1 MIQFDEHIFS
11 NGLKPPTRKGLFEE
25 SFAEKCLHMENTKQ
39 IEKKLSRVKK
49 YVSQNDLKKIKKDEQ
64 GRGGRSLR

>member
-1 MIQFDEHIFS
+1 
-11 NGLKPPTRKGLFEE
+11 LKPPTRKGLFEE

-49 YVSQNDLKKIKKDEQ
+49 YVSPNDFFLAKKIKKDEK